1 MVDIH
6 SISDIV
12 LISFYTAIPS
22 SPFLLLP
29 TLSLRCKAPDSP
41 SFFPHPAIQGFAM
54 PHAPSNS
61 METKFGLPFFLE
73 DKTGRLTGS
82 DFNDL
87 HDRMKL
93 LYRPRSRD
101 PSGGIY
107 DIYDV
112 SAGRNDSYEIPVVTL
127 TFGSDNS
134 LGTVKFSYE
143 SRARDM
149 GGYLSQV
156 NALGG

>member
-1 MVDIH
+1 
-6 SISDIV
+6 
-12 LISFYTAIPS
+12 
-22 SPFLLLP
+22 
-29 TLSLRCKAPDSP
+29 
-41 SFFPHPAIQGFAM
+41 M

-61 METKFGLPFFLE
+61 VETKFGLPFFLE

-93 LYRPRSRD
+93 FYRPRSRD
-101 PSGGIY
+101 PSRGIY

-112 SAGRNDSYEIPVVTL
+112 SSGRNDSCETPVVTL

-134 LGTVKFSYE
+134 LGTIKFSYE
-143 SRARDM
+143 SGSQDM
-149 GGYLSQV
+149 GTYLSQV
-156 NALGG
+156 NAVGG

>member
-1 MVDIH
+1 
-6 SISDIV
+6 
-12 LISFYTAIPS
+12 
-22 SPFLLLP
+22 
-29 TLSLRCKAPDSP
+29 
-41 SFFPHPAIQGFAM
+41 M
-54 PHAPSNS
+54 PHAHSNS

-101 PSGGIY
+101 PSHGIY

-112 SAGRNDSYEIPVVTL
+112 SAGQNDSYETPVVTL
-127 TFGSDNS
+127 TFRPDNS

-143 SRARDM
+143 SRERDM